1 MRLSSLLHATAVVR
15 ARGGAQS
22 AASRVT
28 FLKTMTNTIKRT
40 ATAQVFDVAK
50 AQADLAALPPPPME
64 EGDKLIDL
72 ALDQY
77 EKAILPLLEA
87 GETVLARFDGKIYE
101 DMCEPCCVN
110 ERTWYPGCM
119 LIALCGVT
127 PKFSK
132 TAVVVT
138 DKTVYCLQ
146 DNSNEPHGMCCE
158 EGGFCFNIFKQR
170 NYAIF
175 WAPLSALTGA
185 EIETVLVGTETFCTR
200 CCYKTFIGDNCCPML
215 QSTATAK
222 VLLESFIDCV
232 TVTAQNKDF
241 HRPLRDEPNLA
252 RFRQSVSVLQHEMTK
267 DHTGAR
273 KSSVGAAASGFF
285 SSFASPPSANTA
297 GETKEGAP
305 ADVQVAVAMGP
316 SGYLCGPEGEAMKRG
331 D

>member
-1 MRLSSLLHATAVVR
+1 MV
-15 ARGGAQS
+15 RGGAQS

-64 EGDKLIDL
+64 EGDKLVEL

-77 EKAILPLLEA
+77 EKAILPLLEE
-87 GETVLARFDGKIYE
+87 GETILARFDGKIYE
-101 DMCEPCCVN
+101 DSCEPCCVN
-110 ERTWYPGCM
+110 ARTWYPGAM
-119 LIALCGVT
+119 LICLCGVS

-132 TAVVVT
+132 TAIVVT

-146 DNSNEPHGMCCE
+146 DNSNEPHGVCCV

-185 EIETVLVGTETFCTR
+185 EIETVLVGNETFCTR
-200 CCYKTFIGDNCCPML
+200 CCYKTYLGDNCCPML

-232 TVTAQNKDF
+232 TVAAAQKDF
-241 HRPLRDEPNLA
+241 HRPLRNEPNLT

-267 DHTGAR
+267 DPPPLR
-273 KSSVGAAASGFF
+273 AAKTA
-285 SSFASPPSANTA
+285 SSFVPSA
-297 GETKEGAP
+297 GETKEGP
-305 ADVQVAVAMGP
+305 V
-316 SGYLCGPEGEAMKRG
+316 GEAMKRDG
-331 D
+331 